1 LFDRL
6 PEYPWQLL
14 KPYAAKAALH
24 AGGAVDLSIGS
35 PVDPTPEVIQ
45 QALDNSSNAPGYP
58 STAGTL
64 ELRQAVVEWFARRR
78 GVPGLNEAQVMPTIG
93 SKEFISWLPLMLGLG
108 AGDVVVQ
115 PETAYTAYAVGAAFC
130 GADIVSQD
138 DPALWPANA
147 KLIWLN
153 SPGNP
158 DGKVLDVEFLRTA
171 VARAREI
178 GALLAS
184 DECYA
189 ELGWSGRWATEVI
202 PSILDPRVIGDD
214 LSGVLAVYSLSKQS
228 NLAGYRAA
236 FAVGD
241 ESLVK
246 ALVNLRMHSGMM
258 SPWPVQQ
265 AMIAALGD
273 DAHVAHQRE
282 LYRARREALLPAVE
296 AFGFEVSHSEAGL
309 YLWATLGEDCWATV
323 DRLTKLG
330 ILVVPGSFYGNPQSK
345 YVRFSITAT
354 DAAIAEGS
362 ARLLNAIG
370 LKHREMNRQETP

>member
-6 PEYPWQLL
+6 PEYPWQQL
-14 KPYAAKAALH
+14 KPFSAKAALH

-35 PVDPTPEVIQ
+35 PVDPTPEIIQ
-45 QALDNSSNAPGYP
+45 RALDNASNAPGYP
-58 STAGTL
+58 STSGTP
-64 ELRQAVVEWFARRR
+64 EFRQAVVDWFARRR
-78 GVPGLNEAQVMPTIG
+78 GVSGLGVNQVMPTIG

-115 PETAYTAYAVGAAFC
+115 PEAAYTAYAVGAALC
-130 GADIVSQD
+130 GAEIVSQD

-158 DGKVLDVEFLRTA
+158 DGRVLDVDFLRVA

-189 ELGWSGRWATEVI
+189 ELGWSGSWATQVI
-202 PSILDPRVIGDD
+202 PSILDPRVLEGD

-236 FAVGD
+236 FAVGE

-246 ALVNLRMHSGMM
+246 AIVNLRMHAGMIT
-258 SPWPVQQ
+258 PWPVQQ
-265 AMIAALGD
+265 AMTVALGD
-273 DAHVAHQRE
+273 DAHVEHQRE
-282 LYRARREALLPAVE
+282 LYRARRDVLLPAVRKY
-296 AFGFEVSHSEAGL
+296 GFEVSHSEAGL

-323 DRLTKLG
+323 DRMAELG
-330 ILVVPGSFYGNPQSK
+330 IVVVPGSFYGDPKSK
-345 YVRFSITAT
+345 HVRFSITAT
-354 DAAIAEGS
+354 DADIAEGAS
-362 ARLLNAIG
+362 RLLNAIG
-370 LKHREMNRQETP
+370 